1 MLEVIGKSEIAQ
13 FPCARIHIGEGYV
26 VVFVSKHEGVVL
38 SPGKYDRYRIGDSFS
53 DWKSCFDREEWEQV
67 DIKITG

>member
-38 SPGKYDRYRIGDSFS
+38 
-53 DWKSCFDREEWEQV
+53 
-67 DIKITG
+67 

>member
-26 VVFVSKHEGVVL
+26 VVLFL
-38 SPGKYDRYRIGDSFS
+38 NM
-53 DWKSCFDREEWEQV
+53 RE
-67 DIKITG
+67 